1 MKWMHAPSGD
11 GIPTRDAL
19 SSVHT
24 PSDWYTQALMQGI
37 QFMTTTRFR

>member
-1 MKWMHAPSGD
+1 MKWTHAPSGD
-11 GIPTRDAL
+11 GTPTLDAL

-24 PSDWYTQALMQGI
+24 PSDWYTQELTQGI